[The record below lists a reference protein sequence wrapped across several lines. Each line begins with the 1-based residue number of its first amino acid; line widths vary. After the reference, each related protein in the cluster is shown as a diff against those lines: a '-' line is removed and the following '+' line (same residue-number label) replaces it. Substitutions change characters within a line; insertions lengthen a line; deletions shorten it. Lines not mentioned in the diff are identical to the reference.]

1 MTGAPARVAR
11 ALLDPSLDFIATVR
25 FDPPVRLPAW
35 PRIGVER
42 QVLWLIGHDMS
53 PTLVFDYVVPDR
65 SDNFNALRAVVQR
78 AFVMDAAVVL

>member
-1 MTGAPARVAR
+1 
-11 ALLDPSLDFIATVR
+11 
-25 FDPPVRLPAW
+25 
-35 PRIGVER
+35 
-42 QVLWLIGHDMS
+42 MS